1 MPLVGA
7 ERCDAELLPAAGSG
21 EPCADL
27 TDGQGKCGG
36 SDAWLWIIIFC
47 DSGRSAEARTH
58 HTTATDAIAAIPAT
72 IAAVIASLL
81 AFMSKGIAQLDGSGL
96 TFRVNNNLHTNHR
109 PRNAPELSIKRAF
122 QTGPVDHA
130 AAGPHLGRMNTATSR
145 LVLAKFDES
154 RVRAAAEEL
163 RAELGA
169 APTLALAFVSTS
181 YMDHLAEFQEIV
193 AVHGHAATLCG
204 CTGSGLIGTAR
215 EAEMTEGFSL
225 LLLHLPEA
233 NIRAVPLAQSQ
244 VETADGDAFW
254 REATGG
260 TADAWLTLANP
271 FRFDA
276 DTWLREWSTAF
287 PGAPV
292 LGGLA
297 GGPRGDE
304 DVTVF
309 GPTIGDTSDAMAL
322 ALDGVRLETV
332 VSQGCRPIGE
342 ALPVTRADEHLLIEL
357 GSRPA
362 YQVLE
367 QAFNTLADAD
377 KRRARGNLFAGL
389 AIDEYKEQFTRGDFL
404 VRNIL
409 GADPATGAVVVGAH
423 PRTGQ
428 TLQYQLRDAASADEE
443 LKSLLAPLA
452 ARQEKPTA
460 SLLFCCNGR
469 GKHLFGTPDHDAQAV
484 VNALGSAPSAGFF
497 CNGEI
502 GPVGG
507 SNFLHGYTAS
517 IGLIY

>member
-1 MPLVGA
+1 MN
-7 ERCDAELLPAAGSG
+7 R
-21 EPCADL
+21 
-27 TDGQGKCGG
+27 
-36 SDAWLWIIIFC
+36 
-47 DSGRSAEARTH
+47 
-58 HTTATDAIAAIPAT
+58 
-72 IAAVIASLL
+72 AV
-81 AFMSKGIAQLDGSGL
+81 
-96 TFRVNNNLHTNHR
+96 
-109 PRNAPELSIKRAF
+109 
-122 QTGPVDHA
+122 
-130 AAGPHLGRMNTATSR
+130 SR
-145 LVLAKFDES
+145 LVLHRFDEDL
-154 RVRAAAEEL
+154 VRAAAEEM

-169 APTLALAFVSTS
+169 APSLALAFVTPG
-181 YMDHLAEFQEIV
+181 YADHLAEFQEIV
-193 AVHGHAATLCG
+193 AVHGHAAVFCG

-225 LLLHLPEA
+225 LFLHLPA
-233 NIRAVPLAQSQ
+233 AKVRAVPLAQAE
-244 VETADGDAFW
+244 VETSDGDTFW
-254 REATGG
+254 RDKAGP
-260 TADAWLTLANP
+260 APDAWLTFANP

-276 DTWLREWSTAF
+276 DTWLREWNSAF
-287 PGAPV
+287 RGAPV

-297 GGPRGDE
+297 SGARGEE

-309 GPTIGDTSDAMAL
+309 GPTIGETSDALAI
-322 ALDGVRLETV
+322 ALDGVRVETV

-342 ALPVTRADEHLLIEL
+342 PLPVTRADEHLLFEL

-377 KRRARGNLFAGL
+377 KQRARGNLFAGL
-389 AIDEYKEQFTRGDFL
+389 AVDEYKEQFARGDFL

-452 ARQEKPTA
+452 ARNDKPVA

-469 GKHLFGTPDHDAQAV
+469 GKHLFSSPDHDAKIVAD
-484 VNALGSAPSAGFF
+484 ALGAAPSAGFF

>member
-1 MPLVGA
+1 MN
-7 ERCDAELLPAAGSG
+7 R
-21 EPCADL
+21 
-27 TDGQGKCGG
+27 
-36 SDAWLWIIIFC
+36 
-47 DSGRSAEARTH
+47 
-58 HTTATDAIAAIPAT
+58 
-72 IAAVIASLL
+72 
-81 AFMSKGIAQLDGSGL
+81 
-96 TFRVNNNLHTNHR
+96 
-109 PRNAPELSIKRAF
+109 
-122 QTGPVDHA
+122 A
-130 AAGPHLGRMNTATSR
+130 AAR
-145 LVLAKFDES
+145 LVLAPYDET
-154 RVRAAAEEL
+154 RVRETAEEL

-169 APTLALAFVSTS
+169 DPTLALAFLSTG
-181 YMDHLAEFQEIV
+181 YARHLGEFQEVV
-193 AVHGHAATLCG
+193 AVHGHAAVLCG

-215 EAEMTEGFSL
+215 EAEMAEGFSL
-225 LLLHLPEA
+225 LFLHLPESRV
-233 NIRAVPLAQSQ
+233 RAVPLWQAQ
-244 VETADGDAFW
+244 VETSRGDAFW
-254 REATGG
+254 REAAGG
-260 TADAWLTLANP
+260 TAAAWLAWADP

-276 DTWLREWSTAF
+276 DTWLREWNSAYR
-287 PGAPV
+287 GIPV

-297 GGPRGDE
+297 GGPRDGE

-309 GPTIGDTSDAMAL
+309 GPAIGQTADAL
-322 ALDGVRLETV
+322 AVALDRVRLETV

-342 ALPVTRADEHLLIEL
+342 PLPVTRADEHLLIEL

-377 KRRARGNLFAGL
+377 KQRARGNLFAGL
-389 AIDEYKEQFTRGDFL
+389 AVDEYKEHFGRGDFL

-452 ARQEKPTA
+452 ARNGKPVA

-469 GKHLFGTPDHDAQAV
+469 GKHLFGAPHHDAGTVAES
-484 VNALGSAPSAGFF
+484 LGPVPSAGFF

-517 IGLIY
+517 IGLLY

>member
-1 MPLVGA
+1 MN
-7 ERCDAELLPAAGSG
+7 RAA
-21 EPCADL
+21 
-27 TDGQGKCGG
+27 
-36 SDAWLWIIIFC
+36 
-47 DSGRSAEARTH
+47 
-58 HTTATDAIAAIPAT
+58 
-72 IAAVIASLL
+72 
-81 AFMSKGIAQLDGSGL
+81 
-96 TFRVNNNLHTNHR
+96 
-109 PRNAPELSIKRAF
+109 
-122 QTGPVDHA
+122 
-130 AAGPHLGRMNTATSR
+130 SR
-145 LVLAKFDES
+145 LVLQPYDEA
-154 RVRAAAEEL
+154 RVRAAAEEM
-163 RAELGA
+163 RAELGGA
-169 APTLALAFVSTS
+169 STVALAFLSAGYTP
-181 YMDHLAEFQEIV
+181 HLAEFQEIV
-193 AVHGHAATLCG
+193 AVHGHAAVLCG
-204 CTGSGLIGTAR
+204 CTGSGLIGTGH
-215 EAEMTEGFSL
+215 EAELTEGFSL
-225 LLLHLPEA
+225 LFLHLPNA
-233 NIRAVPLAQSQ
+233 QVRSVPLSQ
-244 VETADGDAFW
+244 ADVETSSGDSFW
-254 REATGG
+254 RDKAGP
-260 TADAWLTLANP
+260 APAAWLTFANP

-276 DTWLREWSTAF
+276 DTWLREWNSAY

-297 GGPRGDE
+297 GGPQGDE

-309 GPTIGDTSDAMAL
+309 GPTIGDTSDALAI

-342 ALPVTRADEHLLIEL
+342 PLPVTRADEHLLFEL

-377 KRRARGNLFAGL
+377 KERARGNLFAGL
-389 AIDEYKEQFTRGDFL
+389 AVDEYKEQFGRGDFL

-443 LKSLLAPLA
+443 IQSLLAPLA
-452 ARQEKPTA
+452 ARDEKPIA

-469 GKHLFGTPDHDAQAV
+469 GKNLFGAPHHDAKAV
-484 VNALGSAPSAGFF
+484 ADSVGPVPSAGFF

>member
-1 MPLVGA
+1 MLA
-7 ERCDAELLPAAGSG
+7 SYDE
-21 EPCADL
+21 
-27 TDGQGKCGG
+27 
-36 SDAWLWIIIFC
+36 
-47 DSGRSAEARTH
+47 GR
-58 HTTATDAIAAIPAT
+58 I
-72 IAAVIASLL
+72 
-81 AFMSKGIAQLDGSGL
+81 
-96 TFRVNNNLHTNHR
+96 
-109 PRNAPELSIKRAF
+109 RAC
-122 QTGPVDHA
+122 
-130 AAGPHLGRMNTATSR
+130 
-145 LVLAKFDES
+145 
-154 RVRAAAEEL
+154 AEEM

-169 APTLALAFVSTS
+169 TPTIALAFVSAS
-181 YMDHLAEFQEIV
+181 YVDHLAEFQEVV
-193 AVHGHAATLCG
+193 AVHGHAPMLVG

-215 EAEMTEGFSL
+215 EAETVEGFSL
-225 LLLHLPEA
+225 LFLHLPEA
-233 NIRAVPLAQSQ
+233 NVRAVPLTQAQ
-244 VETADGDAFW
+244 VESSDGDKFW
-254 REATGG
+254 RDASGG
-260 TADAWLTLANP
+260 NAGAWMAFANP
-271 FRFDA
+271 FSFDA
-276 DTWLREWSTAF
+276 DTWLREWNSAF
-287 PGAPV
+287 PGTPV

-297 GGPRGDE
+297 SGPRGDE

-309 GPTIGDTSDAMAL
+309 GPTIGDTSDALVL

-377 KRRARGNLFAGL
+377 KQRARGNLFAGL
-389 AIDEYKEQFTRGDFL
+389 AVDEYKELFGRGDFL
-404 VRNIL
+404 IRNIF

-443 LKSLLAPLA
+443 LQALLAPLA
-452 ARQEKPTA
+452 ARDEKPIA

-469 GKHLFGTPDHDAQAV
+469 GKNLFGAPDHDAKAI
-484 VNALGSAPSAGFF
+484 AEKLGPHPTAGFF

>member
-1 MPLVGA
+1 MN
-7 ERCDAELLPAAGSG
+7 R
-21 EPCADL
+21 
-27 TDGQGKCGG
+27 
-36 SDAWLWIIIFC
+36 
-47 DSGRSAEARTH
+47 
-58 HTTATDAIAAIPAT
+58 
-72 IAAVIASLL
+72 AV
-81 AFMSKGIAQLDGSGL
+81 
-96 TFRVNNNLHTNHR
+96 
-109 PRNAPELSIKRAF
+109 
-122 QTGPVDHA
+122 
-130 AAGPHLGRMNTATSR
+130 SR
-145 LVLAKFDES
+145 LVLHRFDEA
-154 RVRAAAEEL
+154 RVRAVAEEM

-169 APTLALAFVSTS
+169 APSLALAFVTPG
-181 YMDHLAEFQEIV
+181 YADHLAEFQEIV
-193 AVHGHAATLCG
+193 AVHGHAAVFCG

-225 LLLHLPEA
+225 LFLHLPA
-233 NIRAVPLAQSQ
+233 AKVRAVPLAQAE
-244 VETADGDAFW
+244 VETSDGDTFW
-254 REATGG
+254 RDKAGP
-260 TADAWLTLANP
+260 APDAWLTFANP

-276 DTWLREWSTAF
+276 DTWLREWNSAF
-287 PGAPV
+287 RGAPV

-297 GGPRGDE
+297 SGARGEE

-309 GPTIGDTSDAMAL
+309 GPTIGETSDALAI
-322 ALDGVRLETV
+322 ALDGVRVETV

-342 ALPVTRADEHLLIEL
+342 ALPVTRADEHLLFEL

-377 KRRARGNLFAGL
+377 KQRARGNLFAGL
-389 AIDEYKEQFTRGDFL
+389 AVDEYKEQFARGDFL

-452 ARQEKPTA
+452 ARNDKPVA

-469 GKHLFGTPDHDAQAV
+469 GKHLFSSPDHDAKIVAD
-484 VNALGSAPSAGFF
+484 ALGAAPSAGFF

>member
-1 MPLVGA
+1 MN
-7 ERCDAELLPAAGSG
+7 RAA
-21 EPCADL
+21 
-27 TDGQGKCGG
+27 
-36 SDAWLWIIIFC
+36 
-47 DSGRSAEARTH
+47 
-58 HTTATDAIAAIPAT
+58 
-72 IAAVIASLL
+72 
-81 AFMSKGIAQLDGSGL
+81 
-96 TFRVNNNLHTNHR
+96 
-109 PRNAPELSIKRAF
+109 
-122 QTGPVDHA
+122 
-130 AAGPHLGRMNTATSR
+130 SR
-145 LVLAKFDES
+145 LVLAKYDEGQL
-154 RVRAAAEEL
+154 RATAEEL

-169 APTLALAFVSTS
+169 DPTLALAFISTG
-181 YMDHLAEFQEIV
+181 YVDHLADFQEVV
-193 AVHGHAATLCG
+193 AVHGHAAVLAG

-215 EAEMTEGFSL
+215 EAEMIEGFSL
-225 LLLHLPEA
+225 LFLHLPEA
-233 NIRAVPLAQSQ
+233 KIRAVPLAQAQ
-244 VETADGDAFW
+244 VETSDGNTFW
-254 REATGG
+254 RDAAGG
-260 TADAWLTLANP
+260 AADAWLAFANP

-276 DTWLREWSTAF
+276 DTWLREWNTTF
-287 PGAPV
+287 PDAPV

-309 GPTIGDTSDAMAL
+309 GPGIGDTSDALVL

-342 ALPVTRADEHLLIEL
+342 PLPVTRADEHLLLEL

-367 QAFNTLADAD
+367 QAFNTLADAE
-377 KRRARGNLFAGL
+377 KQRARGNLFAGL
-389 AIDEYKEQFTRGDFL
+389 AVDEYKEQFGRGDFL

-428 TLQYQLRDAASADEE
+428 TLQYQLRDAATADEE
-443 LKSLLAPLA
+443 LRTLLAPLA
-452 ARQEKPTA
+452 ARADKPVA
-460 SLLFCCNGR
+460 SLLFSCNGR
-469 GKHLFGTPDHDAQAV
+469 GRHLFGAPDHDAKAI
-484 VNALGSAPSAGFF
+484 AGMLGPHPSAGFF

>member
-1 MPLVGA
+1 MN
-7 ERCDAELLPAAGSG
+7 RAASRFVLQ
-21 EPCADL
+21 PYD
-27 TDGQGKCGG
+27 
-36 SDAWLWIIIFC
+36 
-47 DSGRSAEARTH
+47 EA
-58 HTTATDAIAAIPAT
+58 
-72 IAAVIASLL
+72 
-81 AFMSKGIAQLDGSGL
+81 
-96 TFRVNNNLHTNHR
+96 
-109 PRNAPELSIKRAF
+109 
-122 QTGPVDHA
+122 
-130 AAGPHLGRMNTATSR
+130 
-145 LVLAKFDES
+145 
-154 RVRAAAEEL
+154 RVRAAAEEM
-163 RAELGA
+163 RAELGGS
-169 APTLALAFVSTS
+169 PTVAFAFLSAGYTP
-181 YMDHLAEFQEIV
+181 HLAEFQEIV
-193 AVHGHAATLCG
+193 AVHGHAAVLCG
-204 CTGSGLIGTAR
+204 CTGSGLIGTGR

-225 LLLHLPEA
+225 LFLHLPKA
-233 NIRAVPLAQSQ
+233 HVRAVPLSQ
-244 VETADGDAFW
+244 ADVEVSGGNSFW
-254 REATGG
+254 REKAG
-260 TADAWLTLANP
+260 ASAAAWLALANP

-276 DTWLREWSTAF
+276 DTWLREWNSAY

-297 GGPRGDE
+297 GGPQGDE

-309 GPTIGDTSDAMAL
+309 GPTIGDTSDALAI

-342 ALPVTRADEHLLIEL
+342 PLPVTRADEHLLFEL

-377 KRRARGNLFAGL
+377 KQRARGNLFAGL
-389 AIDEYKEQFTRGDFL
+389 AVDEYKEQFGRGDFL

-443 LKSLLAPLA
+443 LKTLLAPLA
-452 ARQEKPTA
+452 ARDEKPIA

-469 GKHLFGTPDHDAQAV
+469 GKNLFGAPHHDAKAV
-484 VNALGSAPSAGFF
+484 ADSVGPVPSAGFF

>member
-1 MPLVGA
+1 MN
-7 ERCDAELLPAAGSG
+7 R
-21 EPCADL
+21 
-27 TDGQGKCGG
+27 
-36 SDAWLWIIIFC
+36 
-47 DSGRSAEARTH
+47 
-58 HTTATDAIAAIPAT
+58 
-72 IAAVIASLL
+72 AV
-81 AFMSKGIAQLDGSGL
+81 
-96 TFRVNNNLHTNHR
+96 
-109 PRNAPELSIKRAF
+109 
-122 QTGPVDHA
+122 
-130 AAGPHLGRMNTATSR
+130 SR
-145 LVLAKFDES
+145 LVLHPFDEA
-154 RVRAAAEEL
+154 RVRGAAEEM
-163 RAELGA
+163 RAELGG
-169 APTLALAFVSTS
+169 APTLALAFLSAS
-181 YMDHLAEFQEIV
+181 YTPHLAEFQEIV
-193 AVHGHAATLCG
+193 AVHGHAAVLCG

-225 LLLHLPEA
+225 LFLHLPA
-233 NIRAVPLAQSQ
+233 ARIRTVPLTQAE
-244 VETADGDAFW
+244 VETSTGDDFW
-254 REATGG
+254 RGKAGASAG
-260 TADAWLTLANP
+260 AWLALANP
-271 FRFDA
+271 FHFDA
-276 DTWLREWSTAF
+276 DTWLREWNTAF
-287 PGAPV
+287 PGTPV

-309 GPTIGDTSDAMAL
+309 GPTIGEKSDALAI

-342 ALPVTRADEHLLIEL
+342 PLPVTRADEHLLFEL

-377 KRRARGNLFAGL
+377 KQRARGNLFAGL
-389 AIDEYKEQFTRGDFL
+389 AVDEYKEQFARGDFL

-452 ARQEKPTA
+452 ARNDKPVA

-469 GKHLFGTPDHDAQAV
+469 GKHLFSTPDHDAKLVAD
-484 VNALGSAPSAGFF
+484 ALGAAPSAGFF

-517 IGLIY
+517 IGLLY

>member
-1 MPLVGA
+1 MN
-7 ERCDAELLPAAGSG
+7 RAASRLILAPYD
-21 EPCADL
+21 E
-27 TDGQGKCGG
+27 T
-36 SDAWLWIIIFC
+36 
-47 DSGRSAEARTH
+47 RVRETAEA
-58 HTTATDAIAAIPAT
+58 
-72 IAAVIASLL
+72 
-81 AFMSKGIAQLDGSGL
+81 
-96 TFRVNNNLHTNHR
+96 
-109 PRNAPELSIKRAF
+109 
-122 QTGPVDHA
+122 
-130 AAGPHLGRMNTATSR
+130 
-145 LVLAKFDES
+145 
-154 RVRAAAEEL
+154 L

-169 APTLALAFVSTS
+169 KPTLAIAFLSTS
-181 YMDHLAEFQEIV
+181 YAAHLEEFQEVV
-193 AVHGHAATLCG
+193 AVHGHAANLVG

-215 EAEMTEGFSL
+215 EAELTEGFSL
-225 LLLHLPEA
+225 LFLHLPA
-233 NIRAVPLAQSQ
+233 AAVRVVPLSQ
-244 VETADGDAFW
+244 ADVETSDGDAFW
-254 REATGG
+254 RDKAGSSP
-260 TADAWLTLANP
+260 AAWLTFANP

-276 DTWLREWSTAF
+276 DTWLREWNSAF
-287 PGAPV
+287 PGVPV

-297 GGPRGDE
+297 SGARGDE

-309 GPTIGDTSDAMAL
+309 GPAIGSTSDALAI

-342 ALPVTRADEHLLIEL
+342 ALPVTRADEHLLMEL

-377 KRRARGNLFAGL
+377 KQRARGNLFAGL
-389 AIDEYKEQFTRGDFL
+389 AVDEYKEQFARGDFL

-428 TLQYQLRDAASADEE
+428 TLQYQLRDAKSADEE
-443 LKSLLAPLA
+443 LQSLLVPLA
-452 ARQEKPTA
+452 ARQEKPVA

-469 GKHLFGTPDHDAQAV
+469 GKNLFGTPDHDAKAV
-484 VNALGSAPSAGFF
+484 VNALGAVPSTGFF

-502 GPVGG
+502 GPVGN

>member
-1 MPLVGA
+1 MN
-7 ERCDAELLPAAGSG
+7 R
-21 EPCADL
+21 
-27 TDGQGKCGG
+27 
-36 SDAWLWIIIFC
+36 
-47 DSGRSAEARTH
+47 
-58 HTTATDAIAAIPAT
+58 AI
-72 IAAVIASLL
+72 
-81 AFMSKGIAQLDGSGL
+81 
-96 TFRVNNNLHTNHR
+96 
-109 PRNAPELSIKRAF
+109 
-122 QTGPVDHA
+122 
-130 AAGPHLGRMNTATSR
+130 SR
-145 LVLAKFDES
+145 LVLHPFDEV
-154 RVRAAAEEL
+154 RVRAVAEEM
-163 RAELGA
+163 RAELGH
-169 APTLALAFVSTS
+169 APTLALAFLSTG
-181 YMDHLAEFQEIV
+181 YTPHLEEFQEVV

-215 EAEMTEGFSL
+215 EAETSEGFSL
-225 LLLHLPEA
+225 LFLHLPEA
-233 NIRAVPLAQSQ
+233 KVRAVPIAQAQ
-244 VETADGDAFW
+244 VETSDGDAFW
-254 REATGG
+254 HTQAGPSP
-260 TADAWLTLANP
+260 AAWLAFANP

-276 DTWLREWSTAF
+276 DTWLREWNSAYR
-287 PGAPV
+287 GVPV

-297 GGPRGDE
+297 SGARGDD

-309 GPTIGDTSDAMAL
+309 GPTIGQNSDAVAI

-342 ALPVTRADEHLLIEL
+342 ALPVTRADEHLLLEL

-367 QAFNTLADAD
+367 QAFNTLAEAD
-377 KRRARGNLFAGL
+377 KQRARGNLFAGL
-389 AIDEYKEQFTRGDFL
+389 AVDEYKEQFARGDFL

-452 ARQEKPTA
+452 ARQEEPTA

-469 GKHLFGTPDHDAQAV
+469 GKHLFGAPDHDAKAV
-484 VNALGSAPSAGFF
+484 VNALGTAPSAGFF

-507 SNFLHGYTAS
+507 SNFLHGYTVS

>member
-1 MPLVGA
+1 MN
-7 ERCDAELLPAAGSG
+7 R
-21 EPCADL
+21 
-27 TDGQGKCGG
+27 
-36 SDAWLWIIIFC
+36 
-47 DSGRSAEARTH
+47 
-58 HTTATDAIAAIPAT
+58 
-72 IAAVIASLL
+72 AV
-81 AFMSKGIAQLDGSGL
+81 
-96 TFRVNNNLHTNHR
+96 
-109 PRNAPELSIKRAF
+109 
-122 QTGPVDHA
+122 
-130 AAGPHLGRMNTATSR
+130 SR
-145 LVLAKFDES
+145 LVLHPFDEL
-154 RVRAAAEEL
+154 RVRSAAEEM
-163 RAELGA
+163 RAELGGV
-169 APTLALAFVSTS
+169 PTLALAFLSPGYTP
-181 YMDHLAEFQEIV
+181 HLAEFQEIV
-193 AVHGHAATLCG
+193 AVHGHAAVVCG
-204 CTGSGLIGTAR
+204 CTGSGLIGTGR

-225 LLLHLPEA
+225 LFLRLPEA
-233 NIRAVPLAQSQ
+233 RMRAVSLSQ
-244 VETADGDAFW
+244 ADVESSTGDSFW
-254 REATGG
+254 REKAG
-260 TADAWLTLANP
+260 ASAAAWLTFANP
-271 FRFDA
+271 FCFDA
-276 DTWLREWSTAF
+276 DTWLREWNRAF
-287 PGAPV
+287 PGIPM

-297 GGPRGDE
+297 SGPRGDE

-309 GPTIGDTSDAMAL
+309 GPTIGETSDALAI

-342 ALPVTRADEHLLIEL
+342 PLPVTRADEHLLFEL

-377 KRRARGNLFAGL
+377 KQRARGNIFAGL
-389 AIDEYKEQFTRGDFL
+389 AVDEYKEQFGRGDFL

-443 LKSLLAPLA
+443 LKTLLAPLA
-452 ARQEKPTA
+452 ARDEKPVA

-469 GKHLFGTPDHDAQAV
+469 GKHLFGAPHHDAKAV
-484 VNALGSAPSAGFF
+484 ADNLAPVPSAGFF

>member
-1 MPLVGA
+1 MN
-7 ERCDAELLPAAGSG
+7 R
-21 EPCADL
+21 
-27 TDGQGKCGG
+27 
-36 SDAWLWIIIFC
+36 
-47 DSGRSAEARTH
+47 
-58 HTTATDAIAAIPAT
+58 
-72 IAAVIASLL
+72 AV
-81 AFMSKGIAQLDGSGL
+81 
-96 TFRVNNNLHTNHR
+96 
-109 PRNAPELSIKRAF
+109 
-122 QTGPVDHA
+122 
-130 AAGPHLGRMNTATSR
+130 SR
-145 LVLAKFDES
+145 LVLHPFDEA
-154 RVRAAAEEL
+154 RVRGAAEEM
-163 RAELGA
+163 RAELGG
-169 APTLALAFVSTS
+169 APTLALAFLSAS
-181 YMDHLAEFQEIV
+181 YTPHLAEFQEIV
-193 AVHGHAATLCG
+193 AVHGHAAVLCG
-204 CTGSGLIGTAR
+204 CTGSGLIGAAR

-225 LLLHLPEA
+225 LFLHLPA
-233 NIRAVPLAQSQ
+233 ARIRTVPLTQAE
-244 VETADGDAFW
+244 VETSTGDDFW
-254 REATGG
+254 RGKAGASAG
-260 TADAWLTLANP
+260 AWLALANP
-271 FRFDA
+271 FHFDA
-276 DTWLREWSTAF
+276 DTWLREWNTAF
-287 PGAPV
+287 PGTPV

-309 GPTIGDTSDAMAL
+309 GPTIGETSDALAI

-342 ALPVTRADEHLLIEL
+342 PLPVTRADEHLLFEL

-377 KRRARGNLFAGL
+377 KQRARGNLFAGL
-389 AIDEYKEQFTRGDFL
+389 AVDEYKEKFGRGDFL

-452 ARQEKPTA
+452 ARNDKPVA

-469 GKHLFGTPDHDAQAV
+469 GKHLFGTPDHDAKLVAD
-484 VNALGSAPSAGFF
+484 ALGAAPSAGFF

-517 IGLIY
+517 VGLLY